1 MKSQKGVTMLAL
13 VIYVA
18 SFMLITGIVGAIT
31 TYFYNNIKLIDTNI
45 ATNSE
50 YNKLNL
56 YMAKFTKNEDME
68 IVSYG
73 ELNNSTY
80 ITFRGPSPTGTV
92 MSYTFVKP
100 YISDILYLNKAK
112 LCTNVDNFGVN
123 VDESTGKKVLKI
135 FFQVAGTVYSTEY
148 VVK

>member
-50 YNKLNL
+50 YNKLN
-56 YMAKFTKNEDME
+56 
-68 IVSYG
+68 
-73 ELNNSTY
+73 
-80 ITFRGPSPTGTV
+80 
-92 MSYTFVKP
+92 
-100 YISDILYLNKAK
+100 
-112 LCTNVDNFGVN
+112 
-123 VDESTGKKVLKI
+123 
-135 FFQVAGTVYSTEY
+135 
-148 VVK
+148 